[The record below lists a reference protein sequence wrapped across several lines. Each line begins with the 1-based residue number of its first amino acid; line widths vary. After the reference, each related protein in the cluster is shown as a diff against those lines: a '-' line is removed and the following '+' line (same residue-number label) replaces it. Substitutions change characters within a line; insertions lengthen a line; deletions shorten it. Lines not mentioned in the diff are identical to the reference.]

1 MTTALEKIR
10 NDLKVDDSTFTKAF
24 VVVAPRSFKRDFDVN
39 QIEQLHRVAL
49 KYRRTFLLCAG
60 MVPIDVDSKL
70 RIITRSI
77 VTNCLKSYSV
87 KELWTFGN
95 FVTDEYQEIVRAAC
109 LAHAT
114 IRNCA
119 TEGSTAERYAN
130 MHISWQEH
138 NQAKVA

>member
-1 MTTALEKIR
+1 MTTALEKIK
-10 NDLKVDDSTFTKAF
+10 NELDGEYPTFTKAF
-24 VVVAPRSFKRDFDVN
+24 VAVAPRSFKKDFDIN
-39 QIEQLHRVAL
+39 QIEQLHAVAL
-49 KYRRTFLLCAG
+49 RYRRTFLLCAG

-77 VTNCLKSYSV
+77 VTNCLKNYSV
-87 KELWTFGN
+87 KELWTYGS

-114 IRNCA
+114 IHNCA
-119 TEGSTAERYAN
+119 TEGSTAHRYAN